1 MSLLSANV
9 KDFVSK
15 KDRKVDEG
23 AGGAG
28 GAAGN
33 AGAFILADAIESELE
48 NLKNMEKKSDDNST
62 VPVQKG
68 FFQFIQQ

>member
-23 AGGAG
+23 GAG

-33 AGAFILADAIESELE
+33 AGAFILADAIASERE
-48 NLKNMEKKSDDNST
+48 NLQN
-62 VPVQKG
+62 
-68 FFQFIQQ
+68 